1 MRKLKILL
9 LLFSASLVCTIVS
22 AQSPTPLISLPQ
34 DFNSPALLFQEYSVD
49 TGLFTPLAFA
59 GIQSLGNGDIVNI
72 GPTYADPSFFP
83 YIALDSSRN
92 ILLLHPGTF
101 ATVRVGSALGTTV
114 ASAGSYEIAGAFA
127 RANDFQNA
135 GDGVLVVVFVNS
147 DIGNP
152 LFEAVISSNNAVNPN
167 SPFTGTGVAPFDV
180 TVTLAAADVV
190 HFVVFSGPT
199 LADGTFDVTAL
210 RATITS
216 HCQETGGPC
225 ITNPQDGA
233 SPLSQ
238 FVALS
243 GTGTAGDRLDV
254 LVDGTPIGSNG
265 VLVDSEGNWEALA
278 YVWGVPT
285 RTVQVQDRATSA
297 LSNAITVHPP
307 VGLPSPGVAPA
318 NPANLL
324 TAVLPLRHA
333 DILVTASATS
343 PQHVLYGPD
352 YTHAA
357 LYLGGDANGTPLVA
371 EAVPST
377 DSSAQAYGQVR
388 WLRFEASSVWTEANR
403 VSAWHPRTALTGS
416 TRDAIVAWAKS
427 VTSQGLP
434 YWNTST
440 LLNEVDGADVLLVA
454 FNGSINSRF
463 TSFLNLLNSSKN
475 STSTFICSTLVWR
488 AYYEGTGHALDISS
502 PNNMTATPGSMLG
515 ALPSAFLALFIQ
527 QLDPVLVVPQTFV
540 TSPKLSQIF

>member
-1 MRKLKILL
+1 
-9 LLFSASLVCTIVS
+9 
-22 AQSPTPLISLPQ
+22 
-34 DFNSPALLFQEYSVD
+34 
-49 TGLFTPLAFA
+49 
-59 GIQSLGNGDIVNI
+59 
-72 GPTYADPSFFP
+72 
-83 YIALDSSRN
+83 
-92 ILLLHPGTF
+92 
-101 ATVRVGSALGTTV
+101 
-114 ASAGSYEIAGAFA
+114 
-127 RANDFQNA
+127 
-135 GDGVLVVVFVNS
+135 
-147 DIGNP
+147 
-152 LFEAVISSNNAVNPN
+152 
-167 SPFTGTGVAPFDV
+167 
-180 TVTLAAADVV
+180 
-190 HFVVFSGPT
+190 
-199 LADGTFDVTAL
+199 
-210 RATITS
+210 
-216 HCQETGGPC
+216 
-225 ITNPQDGA
+225 
-233 SPLSQ
+233 
-238 FVALS
+238 
-243 GTGTAGDRLDV
+243 
-254 LVDGTPIGSNG
+254 
-265 VLVDSEGNWEALA
+265 
-278 YVWGVPT
+278 
-285 RTVQVQDRATSA
+285 
-297 LSNAITVHPP
+297 
-307 VGLPSPGVAPA
+307 VAPA